1 MSRFSGVL
9 HGRLKKNV
17 SADEGLNTSKVSL
30 CSLLH
35 GSGEPC
41 LCSLLHGSGELNS
54 CTRCRQSACA
64 QTVGGMRNAWV
75 FRRCMRV
82 RRRANRANARE
93 QKSAAVEAVTSAL
106 SKGGGLMRGLA

>member
-9 HGRLKKNV
+9 HGRLEKNV
-17 SADEGLNTSKVSL
+17 SADEGLNTSKVS
-30 CSLLH
+30 
-35 GSGEPC
+35 

-64 QTVGGMRNAWV
+64 QTVGGMRNALV

-93 QKSAAVEAVTSAL
+93 QKSATVEAVTSAL
-106 SKGGGLMRGLA
+106 SKDGGLMRGLA